1 MSNQEP
7 MLSAQEIS
15 TRNLVSHIE
24 SNINQEGNKQLM
36 LFLGICLNDIDIVNR
51 AVGLGAD
58 VAEVLSN
65 RNHWILNQM
74 GYITNP
80 PNAPEIPVSPIN
92 VQDILINLPIYE
104 MISHIC

>member
-80 PNAPEIPVSPIN
+80 PNAPERPVSPIN
-92 VQDILINLPIYE
+92 VQDIHTN
-104 MISHIC
+104 

>member
-58 VAEVLSN
+58 VAEVL

-80 PNAPEIPVSPIN
+80 PNAPERPVSPIN
-92 VQDILINLPIYE
+92 VQDIHTN
-104 MISHIC
+104 

>member
-7 MLSAQEIS
+7 MLSAQEIA
-15 TRNLVSHIE
+15 TRNLVSCVE
-24 SNINQEGNKQLM
+24 SNINGEGNKQLM

-65 RNHWILNQM
+65 RNYRILNQM
-74 GYITNP
+74 GYRTHP
-80 PNAPEIPVSPIN
+80 PNALERPVSPIN
-92 VQDILINLPIYE
+92 VQDIHTN
-104 MISHIC
+104 

>member
-36 LFLGICLNDIDIVNR
+36 LFLGICLNDTDIVNR
-51 AVGLGAD
+51 AIGLGAD

-80 PNAPEIPVSPIN
+80 PNAPERPVSPIN
-92 VQDILINLPIYE
+92 VQDIHTN
-104 MISHIC
+104 